1 MPKIQGGRIA
11 VGAWCRTKLHTCR
24 EEHNA
29 VVVVET
35 FTSLLHS
42 INFDTQKVLK
52 KVSATVGVI
61 VETFSI
67 VYAHTPLQSLK
78 QSTSS
83 K

>member
-1 MPKIQGGRIA
+1 MVQK
-11 VGAWCRTKLHTCR
+11 KLQTCR

-52 KVSATVGVI
+52 KVSAI
-61 VETFSI
+61 VVCSR
-67 VYAHTPLQSLK
+67 
-78 QSTSS
+78 
-83 K
+83 

>member
-1 MPKIQGGRIA
+1 MPKIQEANCGSGM
-11 VGAWCRTKLHTCR
+11 VQKKLQTCR

-52 KVSATVGVI
+52 KVSAI
-61 VETFSI
+61 VVCSR
-67 VYAHTPLQSLK
+67 
-78 QSTSS
+78 
-83 K
+83 

>member
-1 MPKIQGGRIA
+1 MPKIQGANCGWGM
-11 VGAWCRTKLHTCR
+11 VQKKLHICR

-52 KVSATVGVI
+52 KVSAI
-61 VETFSI
+61 VVCSR
-67 VYAHTPLQSLK
+67 
-78 QSTSS
+78 
-83 K
+83 